1 MRTTNGIAI
10 LVSENL
16 RIASAGMFMTHTAR
30 AAAGRTVN
38 HVNSLKGDAHLSY

>member
-16 RIASAGMFMTHTAR
+16 LITSAAMFMTHTAR

-38 HVNSLKGDAHLSY
+38 QVNLLKGDAQLSY